1 MTSSINV
8 SLPRSLPEA
17 LGIDSRAIERFLAA
31 ISSNG
36 VELHSFMLLRHGQVA
51 AEGWWNPY
59 SADLPH
65 ALYSVSKSFTS
76 TAVGF
81 AVKEKLLT
89 IDDLVISFFPE
100 DLPEKVSPYLE
111 RLAIKHLLMMAS
123 GHTQDIT
130 ETMSQQPDGNWAKA
144 FFGVPLEKEPG
155 THFLYNNGATYILS
169 AIIQKVSGQSLL
181 DYLKPR
187 LFAPLGIVN
196 PVWDTCPRGI
206 SAGAFG
212 LSLITED
219 IAKLG
224 LLYLQQGVWNG
235 ERLLDEDWIQAAT
248 TKQIDNGDN
257 PDSDWN
263 QGYGYQFWQCR
274 HQAYRGDGFFG
285 QFCLVMPEQQAVI
298 AITGAQGDMQIV
310 LNTIWDHLLPAME
323 PEPLASNE
331 AEAERVAVQ
340 LRELAILPPHG
351 LDCSENEEVMNGQI
365 YKLEDPH
372 GWQSFS
378 VTFTGNEAV
387 ITMIHKENSYITRA
401 GRSAWLAGRSSLI
414 EEKDLK
420 VVSSFTWKDA
430 DTFEYTIRF
439 IETAVLITVE
449 VKVDEQTIALKEKV
463 NVVPDTDNR
472 DAIIGRI

>member
-8 SLPRSLPEA
+8 SLPRSQPEA
-17 LGIDSRAIERFLAA
+17 LGIDSKGIERFLAA
-31 ISSNG
+31 ISSSG
-36 VELHSFMLLRHGQVA
+36 VELHSFMLLRHGKVA

-81 AVKEKLLT
+81 AVQEKLLT
-89 IDDLVISFFPE
+89 VDDLIISFFPE
-100 DLPEKVSPYLE
+100 DLPEKISPYLE

-123 GHTQDIT
+123 GHTQDTI
-130 ETMSQQPDGNWAKA
+130 ETMNQQPEGNWVKA
-144 FFGVPLEKEPG
+144 FLGVPLEKEPG
-155 THFLYNNGATYILS
+155 THFLYNNGATYMVS
-169 AIIQKVSGQSLL
+169 AIIQKVSGQTVL
-181 DYLKPR
+181 DYLGPR
-187 LFAPLGIVN
+187 LFAPLGIIN
-196 PVWDTCPRGI
+196 PHWDTCPRGI
-206 SAGAFG
+206 SAGGFG
-212 LSLITED
+212 LSLTTED

-235 ERLLDEDWIQAAT
+235 ERLLDEEWIQAAT
-248 TKQIDNGDN
+248 TKQIANGDN

-274 HQAYRGDGFFG
+274 HHAYRGDGFFG

-298 AITGAQGDMQIV
+298 AITGAQGDTQLV
-310 LNTIWDHLLPAME
+310 LNTIWDHLLPAMK
-323 PEPLASNE
+323 PETLAANE
-331 AEAERVAVQ
+331 IEAERIAVQ

-351 LDCSENEEVMNGQI
+351 LDFSDNEELMNGKI
-365 YKLEDPH
+365 YKFEDPQ
-372 GWQSFS
+372 GWISFS
-378 VTFTGNEAV
+378 VAFTGNEAV
-387 ITMIHKENSYITRA
+387 ITMVHKENSYTIRA
-401 GRSAWLAGRSSLI
+401 GRSAWLAGRSNLI
-414 EEKDLK
+414 EETDLK
-420 VVSSFTWKDA
+420 VVSSFTWKDE

-439 IETAVLITVE
+439 IETAILITVE
-449 VKVDEQTIALKEKV
+449 VKMDGQTIALKEKV